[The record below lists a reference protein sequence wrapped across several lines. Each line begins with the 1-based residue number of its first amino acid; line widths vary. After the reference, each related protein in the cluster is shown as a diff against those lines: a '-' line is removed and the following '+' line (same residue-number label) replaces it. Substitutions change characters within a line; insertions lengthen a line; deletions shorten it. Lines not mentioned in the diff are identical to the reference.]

1 MKLRTLMFSLLA
13 PACLAALPLPCAA
26 VTADG
31 STWHATR
38 VGDTDYVPLEDLRSF
53 YKFIPVE
60 GASATRSVGNGDITL
75 TFGPDSRDLLV
86 NGIRCRL
93 SHPTRSGAQGDLLL
107 SKVDLVKLIDPVLRP
122 TYIPDRQVIRTVV
135 LDAGHGGHDVG
146 TVSPYVREADA
157 TLLVAAALGRELSKH
172 GFEVVFTHEDNRYL
186 SDQQR
191 VDAANAAKDALFI
204 SLHLNS
210 GRSDTR
216 GVETYT
222 MEPAAPEDKL
232 LPGNKHDAANA
243 ALAMALQASLVR
255 RCGAVDGGLRRARYS
270 ILSSLECP
278 AALVE
283 LGYATNKEEGSLLDT
298 QEYRDS
304 LAKALAE
311 GISTFAKMMDP
322 ATKLQVRETPAAAP
336 APPAAVKPAAPA
348 PVKPAVTAKNKPSKP
363 TKATKPA
370 ANSSSNKRSTP
381 APSGR
386 RGR

>member
-53 YKFIPVE
+53 DKFIPVE

-146 TVSPYVREADA
+146 TKTNGYYE
-157 TLLVAAALGRELSKH
+157 K
-172 GFEVVFTHEDNRYL
+172 NI
-186 SDQQR
+186 
-191 VDAANAAKDALFI
+191 N
-204 SLHLNS
+204 
-210 GRSDTR
+210 
-216 GVETYT
+216 
-222 MEPAAPEDKL
+222 
-232 LPGNKHDAANA
+232 
-243 ALAMALQASLVR
+243 
-255 RCGAVDGGLRRARYS
+255 LRMMWAR
-270 ILSSLECP
+270 
-278 AALVE
+278 
-283 LGYATNKEEGSLLDT
+283 
-298 QEYRDS
+298 
-304 LAKALAE
+304 
-311 GISTFAKMMDP
+311 
-322 ATKLQVRETPAAAP
+322 
-336 APPAAVKPAAPA
+336 
-348 PVKPAVTAKNKPSKP
+348 
-363 TKATKPA
+363 
-370 ANSSSNKRSTP
+370 
-381 APSGR
+381 
-386 RGR
+386 